1 LNFRISSGPITKPI
15 TNAVSAAGSTVR
27 TEMYFTSK
35 RSGPQ

>member
-15 TNAVSAAGSTVR
+15 TNAVSAASTVR
-27 TEMYFTSK
+27 TEMYFSK